1 MEING
6 FNKAQQPKP
15 IPSANSSLTN
25 NSGAG
30 KDSPVLDIVAKR
42 FNWGACLLSWIWGLG
57 NRSYITL
64 IIFPIAILG
73 IIPVLGII
81 VQLGVIIWFGI
92 NGNKWAWQNKRWNSI
107 EEFHRVQKKWAI
119 AGLILEIALAILIP
133 CIILATTLPILMSN
147 TDEARNKTMIKKE
160 VSTAMQVALMGEATD
175 TKCQPESLAKCFA
188 EHMNVTSVSD
198 SEIQASDGSTWKFA
212 TSGNCKEE
220 GECQVAV
227 NSGYGDDI
235 IIPLYI
241 NSEGHVKI
249 KTEDVESYI
258 K

>member
-6 FNKAQQPKP
+6 FNKQPQAKP
-15 IPSANSSLTN
+15 IPGAYSLAN

-64 IIFPIAILG
+64 IIFPIAISG

-81 VQLGVIIWFGI
+81 VQLGVMIWFGI

-119 AGLILEIALAILIP
+119 AAAIIQILLLLI
-133 CIILATTLPILMSN
+133 TLPLIWL
-147 TDEARNKTMIKKE
+147 
-160 VSTAMQVALMGEATD
+160 
-175 TKCQPESLAKCFA
+175 
-188 EHMNVTSVSD
+188 
-198 SEIQASDGSTWKFA
+198 
-212 TSGNCKEE
+212 
-220 GECQVAV
+220 
-227 NSGYGDDI
+227 I
-235 IIPLYI
+235 I
-241 NSEGHVKI
+241 VFK
-249 KTEDVESYI
+249 
-258 K
+258 